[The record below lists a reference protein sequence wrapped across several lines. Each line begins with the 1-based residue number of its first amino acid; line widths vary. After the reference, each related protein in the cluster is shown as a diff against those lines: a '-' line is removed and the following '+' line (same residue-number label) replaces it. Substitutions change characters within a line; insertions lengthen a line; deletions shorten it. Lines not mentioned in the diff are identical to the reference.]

1 MENFGGPALNLVA
14 EFSWVFFEDINDFL
28 GVNFWFAAFSR
39 FVVEAVE
46 AVRVESFYPSA
57 DGVS

>member
-1 MENFGGPALNLVA
+1 VENFGGPALNLVA
-14 EFSWVFFEDINDFL
+14 EFSWVFFEDVDDLL
-28 GVNFWFAAFSR
+28 GVDFWLATFSR